1 MRGPD
6 LSGPFAFW
14 ARPARCGPARRG
26 RRVAARRWRGR
37 RVAVRLVADGAWR
50 PGDGGAGA
58 SRRGDGGAGE
68 PAPPQRRQATCR
80 RMAGQESRASSST
93 WHGPARCV
101 PCVRPWRRLCHALS
115 AIVPVHRA
123 PRRRSV
129 SPVLGAPPC
138 RWRRPSMPVRTGS
151 HRSEHR
157 RANGGSSCR
166 RRIAAIG
173 PGARRPTVRSLLA
186 PDSGADGR
194 SRNAVMVQ
202 HERMNEP

>member
-80 RMAGQESRASSST
+80 REECSAPAPAPAGTLGPLRATMAAPLPRPVGHRPRPPGSSPEVGVSGSRGS
-93 WHGPARCV
+93 
-101 PCVRPWRRLCHALS
+101 
-115 AIVPVHRA
+115 
-123 PRRRSV
+123 
-129 SPVLGAPPC
+129 
-138 RWRRPSMPVRTGS
+138 SMPVETAVDAGPDLASPVGASAGKRGFVMSQADRCDRPRGMAPDRQITAVAGFG
-151 HRSEHR
+151 RR
-157 RANGGSSCR
+157 RAEPKCRYGS
-166 RRIAAIG
+166 A
-173 PGARRPTVRSLLA
+173 
-186 PDSGADGR
+186 
-194 SRNAVMVQ
+194 
-202 HERMNEP
+202 

>member
-1 MRGPD
+1 MGGPD

-37 RVAVRLVADGAWR
+37 CVAARRGSAVARPACCSPARRGAVMAGRASLLRRSAGRRRAGARSAVRQ
-50 PGDGGAGA
+50 
-58 SRRGDGGAGE
+58 
-68 PAPPQRRQATCR
+68 PPCR
-80 RMAGQESRASSST
+80 
-93 WHGPARCV
+93 PARWV

-138 RWRRPSMPVRTGS
+138 RWRRPPMPVRTWP

-157 RANGGSSCR
+157 PANGGSSCR
-166 RRIAAIG
+166 RRIAATG
-173 PGARRPTVRSLLA
+173 PGAWRPTVRSLLW

-202 HERMNEP
+202 PERMNEP